1 MSDVLS
7 KFRPDEKAERKTF
20 SKKLKVGII
29 GTGWI
34 AESHAESYLKMD
46 DVEIVALADLIPGK
60 AEKFAAQYGIQG
72 ARFYPDHKSML
83 EQEALD
89 AVSVCTYNA
98 THCVCTV
105 DALKAG
111 VNVLLEKPMTVTLE
125 EALAIRHAEKES
137 GKIVDIGFQ
146 PRYEVNFQMIK
157 RVVQSGALGDVY
169 YIQTGGGRCR
179 GIPGSTFIEKKTGGI
194 GALGDIGCYALD
206 VVLNAI
212 GYPKPLTVTGYTS
225 GFFGSNPAYYPERDA
240 SRFNVDDFA
249 AAFIRLEGGIICD
262 FRISWAMHMDT
273 TGDSLILGTKGGLRI
288 PSTEC
293 WNGYGLDRPLIY
305 YHDVGGAQV
314 ETVIPLQESNADRIF
329 YEKVRAFVDA
339 VQTGAPS
346 PISSAQII
354 YNQAILDGIA
364 RSAALGREVDIVI
377 PE

>member
-169 YIQTGGGRCR
+169 YIQTGGGRRR

-354 YNQAILDGIA
+354 YNQAILDGVA

-377 PE
+377 PD